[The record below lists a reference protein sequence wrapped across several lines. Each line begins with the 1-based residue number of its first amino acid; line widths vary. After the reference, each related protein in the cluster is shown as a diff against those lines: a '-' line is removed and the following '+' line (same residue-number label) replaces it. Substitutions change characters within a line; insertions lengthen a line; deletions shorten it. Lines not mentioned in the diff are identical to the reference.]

1 MALLILMV
9 QYLYDF
15 MMEKTNL
22 GLLTNAMFVIM
33 EREGKRMER
42 EGEGEGEGEGR
53 EGKSYI
59 S

>member
-1 MALLILMV
+1 MV